1 MEDCHSGIDL
11 KHPHKNRISGFIK
24 LTRAEHSVMLAFA
37 VIAAEIILGFKITL
51 PLFVLALLPPIL
63 VSMGAFAI
71 NDYFDVEVDRK
82 NGFLNRP
89 LVDHTFTK
97 AEAVC
102 VYLVTT
108 VLGIIAS
115 ALINPYVFIITL
127 IFAGAAYFYSYKLKE
142 VVIIGNA
149 YIAFSMAIPFIYGN
163 YIITSIL
170 NPNILLISIIVFLS
184 GFGREIHGMVRDAE
198 GDKGVRKIRNIVH
211 YFGEKGANLISAALY
226 TVSIFLSLFMFFF
239 MLPFKGN
246 ALYLI
251 PMAIVDIVLV
261 YNMRIYFT
269 KNAKK
274 RYGLSRNLSLAAMA
288 AATLIFIASSI
299 FYLSL

>member
-1 MEDCHSGIDL
+1 
-11 KHPHKNRISGFIK
+11 
-24 LTRAEHSVMLAFA
+24 MLAFA
-37 VIAAEIILGFKITL
+37 VIAAEIILGFRITI
-51 PLFVLALLPPIL
+51 PLFVLALFPPVL

-71 NDYFDVEVDRK
+71 NDYFDVGVDRK

-97 AEAVC
+97 AEAIYI
-102 VYLVTT
+102 YLLTT
-108 VLGIIAS
+108 TFGIIAS
-115 ALINPYVFIITL
+115 ILINPYVFLITL
-127 IFAGAAYFYSYKLKE
+127 LFAAAAYFYSYKLKE

-163 YIITSIL
+163 YIITNTL
-170 NPNILLISIIVFLS
+170 NPNILLISLIVFLS
-184 GFGREIHGMVRDAE
+184 GLGREIHGMVRDAE
-198 GDKGVRKIRNIVH
+198 GDKGVRKIRNVIH
-211 YFGEKGANLISAALY
+211 YAGERGANLLAAALY

-239 MLPFKGN
+239 MFPFKGN

-251 PMAIVDIVLV
+251 PILIVDIILV

-269 KNAKK
+269 KGAKR
-274 RYGLSRNLSLAAMA
+274 RYRLSRNLSLAAMTA
-288 AATLIFIASSI
+288 AILIFIVSSV